1 MCLTQPGSSWFIRL
15 SLVFTRLKLLI
26 TQFCWPWGRKM
37 PFLQRAFCILATL
50 EQGICKWAT
59 LVFRS
64 RYQGKCLNLVTNR
77 PKVFKLPTLF
87 SYIQSTGR
95 WGVPILPLCLELRSS
110 WPRCLLRV
118 RTRRLLPKL
127 SFLFLTLS
135 NKDSSR
141 EAWKN
146 FMKAFVCLKPGIRR
160 HWRRQGFKGSLCC
173 CVPSGPASSMNLE
186 HFIFKDVRNTGDVGW
201 QPEKCCC
208 CCC

>member
-1 MCLTQPGSSWFIRL
+1 MSSSIYNGSVGFTEPARHGPR
-15 SLVFTRLKLLI
+15 SLPSSL
-26 TQFCWPWGRKM
+26 
-37 PFLQRAFCILATL
+37 PFL
-50 EQGICKWAT
+50 
-59 LVFRS
+59 
-64 RYQGKCLNLVTNR
+64 
-77 PKVFKLPTLF
+77 LPFL
-87 SYIQSTGR
+87 S
-95 WGVPILPLCLELRSS
+95 LPLCLELRSS

-146 FMKAFVCLKPGIRR
+146 FMKDFVCLKPGIRR

-173 CVPSGPASSMNLE
+173 CVPSGPASSVNLE